1 MKTEDE
7 LVREAESVKDTGK
20 ELVGLTRVR
29 ARVAKD
35 PKMVR
40 TVRMSDTEYKI
51 VSDAA
56 KARGTDVGDFLRT
69 AALAAARGEQSL
81 DVELIAKSWGETQVA
96 LSSFVEKLTEAGVE
110 KAELPGTFTHRQNA
124 TLPNKGNAD
133 SSDFGRT
140 DIIPRAAL

>member
-1 MKTEDE
+1 MKSEDE
-7 LVREAESVKDTGK
+7 MVREAESVKDTGK

-56 KARGTDVGDFLRT
+56 KARGMDVGDFLRT

-81 DVELIAKSWGETQVA
+81 DVELIAKSWGETQIA
-96 LSSFVEKLTEAGVE
+96 LSSFVEKLAEAGVE
-110 KAELPGTFTHRQNA
+110 KAELPGTFTHR
-124 TLPNKGNAD
+124 
-133 SSDFGRT
+133 
-140 DIIPRAAL
+140 